1 MLAAQHTPV
10 RDADDSFESLGM
22 PACVAGLYRK
32 ALGRSAG
39 LILLAG
45 PPGSGKTATLDASR
59 AFVRDALPI
68 DIHSAETAELAVEA
82 ALDGRLVIATLE
94 LDGAISAI
102 LRLRTLVSEP
112 FLLAASLRAAI
123 AQRLVRRLCP
133 ACREPVQAIGSQAA
147 LLGFDS
153 GAVVWRAPGCDACAG
168 SGCGGRTAVFEGL
181 KVDGD
186 MRRLIVG
193 GDEAVIAGQAFRK
206 SPNLAAA
213 ARALVQSGVIAAEE
227 AVRVSRGA

>member
-1 MLAAQHTPV
+1 MLA
-10 RDADDSFESLGM
+10 READDSLGSLGM
-22 PACVAGLYRK
+22 PAGVEGLYRK
-32 ALGRSAG
+32 ALARRAG

-45 PPGSGKTATLDASR
+45 PPGAGKTVTSDAGR
-59 AFVRDALPI
+59 AVVRGALNI
-68 DIHSAETAELAVEA
+68 DIHDAQTAELAVEA
-82 ALDGRLVIATLE
+82 SLDGRLVIASLE
-94 LDGAISAI
+94 LDGAIPAI

-133 ACREPVQAIGSQAA
+133 ACREPVQAMGSQAA
-147 LLGFDS
+147 LLGLDS

-186 MRRLIVG
+186 MRRLIVA

-213 ARALVQSGVIAAEE
+213 ARIMVQSGVIGPEE